1 MAKTLDD
8 ITLFAKTIVD
18 SQPWQ
23 LDPKCVPI
31 PWRQIENKKQL
42 KIAVL
47 WNDGTVIPTPPVTRA
62 LKETVE
68 KLQKAGHEIVEW
80 DPVLHPKAMEL
91 LVSFLTLALCVSVLT
106 WQGPNVCCRWR
117 QECRSLVGP
126 N

>member
-80 DPVLHPKAMEL
+80 DPVLHPKAIEL
-91 LVSFLTLALCVSVLT
+91 LVSFLALTLCVSVLT
-106 WQGPNVCCRWR
+106 W
-117 QECRSLVGP
+117 
-126 N
+126 